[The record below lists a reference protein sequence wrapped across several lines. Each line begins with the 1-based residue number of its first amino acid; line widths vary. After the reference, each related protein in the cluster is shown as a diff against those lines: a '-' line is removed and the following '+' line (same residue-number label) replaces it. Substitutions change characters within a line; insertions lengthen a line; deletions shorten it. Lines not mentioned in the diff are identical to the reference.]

1 MSILLKWHSP
11 GNGGENNDSSLGGN
25 NNEHQSRGARVNV
38 LELNE
43 PVGLQSITWQC
54 QGMGGG
60 EHL

>member
-25 NNEHQSRGARVNV
+25 NNEHHPRGARGNV

-43 PVGLQSITWQC
+43 PVGFQSITWQC